1 MHSSF
6 PSPIAAFLPFS
17 VRFGWVFW
25 RIGYDLGAFSHHPSS
40 HFTQHNYKA
49 GRRHFHITN
58 NYTYS
63 LKKTYGAY
71 TLFSAPISTRM
82 WTCLKFIQVQTGACT
97 YHHMIAFAL
106 RGKVLSVLTTL
117 LILPDFSKGIL
128 TGPEMNWFSQIW
140 PKAREKYSITVNK
153 YCLRIIRDYGIGVK
167 KDNMQWIFKSR
178 FLNRISLLTW
188 YPMNRR
194 CIVWG
199 LRNFIS
205 VRKIKKID
213 RKKKTNKILWGFF
226 NDLQLSLRIN
236 CIIVMKT
243 VTNEPNIIFF
253 LHNWLS
259 KVNKLNTVIF
269 FIQSLHAFL

>member
-1 MHSSF
+1 MHHALFF
-6 PSPIAAFLPFS
+6 PSPIAEFLQFS
-17 VRFGWVFW
+17 LRFGWVFW
-25 RIGYDLGAFSHHPSS
+25 RIGYDLEAFSHHPSA
-40 HFTQHNYKA
+40 HFTQHNNKA

-63 LKKTYGAY
+63 LKKNYGAY
-71 TLFSAPISTRM
+71 TLFSAPIYTRM
-82 WTCLKFIQVQTGACT
+82 WTWLKFVQIQMGACI

-106 RGKVLSVLTTL
+106 RGKILSVLTTL
-117 LILPDFSKGIL
+117 LILPDFSKDIL
-128 TGPEMNWFSQIW
+128 TGPEMNWSSQIW

-153 YCLRIIRDYGIGVK
+153 YFLQIIRDYGIWVK
-167 KDNMQWIFKSR
+167 KAIFNMQWIFKSR

-205 VRKIKKID
+205 VRKIKKI
-213 RKKKTNKILWGFF
+213 LWGCF
-226 NDLQLSLRIN
+226 NDLQLSLWIN

-243 VTNEPNIIFF
+243 VTNDLIFC
-253 LHNWLS
+253 LHDWLS

-269 FIQSLHAFL
+269 LFIQSLHAFL